1 MLTPRHEP
9 TYEVPLWEIIKIAVM
24 VLICPPLG
32 VVYAFLRGYT
42 YDIERERKN
51 RDRLN

>member
-1 MLTPRHEP
+1 MSDP
-9 TYEVPLWEIIKIAVM
+9 THVPLWEIIKIAIM

-42 YDIERERKN
+42 YNSKH
-51 RDRLN
+51 